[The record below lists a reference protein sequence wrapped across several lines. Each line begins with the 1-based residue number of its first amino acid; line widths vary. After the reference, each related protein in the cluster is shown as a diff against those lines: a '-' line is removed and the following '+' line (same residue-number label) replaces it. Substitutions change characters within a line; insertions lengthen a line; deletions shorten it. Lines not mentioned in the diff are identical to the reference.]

1 MVQLLFDDRLIDQ
14 LPMNKYKLANQ
25 SFKKWSLAPVKIGQ
39 QHLYL
44 YVEEKT
50 GMPIFSDQLGQ
61 DQFSI
66 LYSNLVETLGFLTA
80 KQKEWLLDEIDF
92 TSVYYRYLQP
102 LTNPFLPQYEKFI
115 EQHQKEF
122 IKAAQQDNDV
132 ARNVTLLK
140 LTSKLLKEMNLYDK
154 VLASF
159 VQNVNFLRPQKTHRP
174 KANAKYVIYQPNFDD
189 PRYWQESVKD
199 ELTDDDQNI
208 IRIRKNNQSHSK
220 RRVPTIPKLKGLSAP
235 FLNYDS
241 NIVLIINRLLSHS
254 KEDGRMA
261 EQLKWF
267 KDDTLHQKYYPGN
280 KLYKH
285 YQDDVWGIPPH
296 NDRSIFEQ
304 YTIGMFAA
312 GLSWNASFLKYP
324 ELTKAYHNWD
334 FGRIAKMGDDEVK
347 AMLDNP
353 KLIRNERKI
362 RATISNAETVIKLQ
376 DKYGSLDNY
385 FWQQMDYFQWRF
397 RVPTIS
403 SLGTTIPLGDKIAKQ
418 MKKDGFKYA
427 GPVSVYS
434 FIVSIGLINARLD
447 GKGFEDDPKSLIKP
461 YSEQG

>member
-1 MVQLLFDDRLIDQ
+1 M
-14 LPMNKYKLANQ
+14 
-25 SFKKWSLAPVKIGQ
+25 
-39 QHLYL
+39 
-44 YVEEKT
+44 
-50 GMPIFSDQLGQ
+50 
-61 DQFSI
+61 
-66 LYSNLVETLGFLTA
+66 
-80 KQKEWLLDEIDF
+80 
-92 TSVYYRYLQP
+92 
-102 LTNPFLPQYEKFI
+102 FI
-115 EQHQKEF
+115 
-122 IKAAQQDNDV
+122 N
-132 ARNVTLLK
+132 
-140 LTSKLLKEMNLYDK
+140 
-154 VLASF
+154 
-159 VQNVNFLRPQKTHRP
+159 
-174 KANAKYVIYQPNFDD
+174 
-189 PRYWQESVKD
+189 
-199 ELTDDDQNI
+199 
-208 IRIRKNNQSHSK
+208 NNQSHSK

-334 FGRIAKMGDDEVK
+334 FGRIAKMSDDEVK

-461 YSEQG
+461 YSEQGQNTFNV